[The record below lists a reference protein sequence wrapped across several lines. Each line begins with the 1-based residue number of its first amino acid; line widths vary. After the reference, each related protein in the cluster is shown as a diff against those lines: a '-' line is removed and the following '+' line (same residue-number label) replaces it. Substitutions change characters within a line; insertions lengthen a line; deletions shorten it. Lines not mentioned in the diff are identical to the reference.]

1 MSLFETTRTGKEGNA
16 MNEFIARYS
25 DQISGVITGFDR
37 LVFRGNLALNHE
49 AGMKGY
55 LWNNGIAW
63 KDYAKHVEEIS
74 KRVKLASVAS
84 MEACQRPFR
93 HLPSGKQSK
102 EELAREF
109 ARKDG
114 ITSGPVCAF
123 TAVEP
128 CFSWRIVGNR
138 ETQKLQLQRS
148 MRQCLFV
155 YHYWIDQVFGFMSA
169 RLQTWFPFALYVY
182 MNGREWLARQMDQ
195 AGMQYRRQDNC
206 FSWIEDFGRAQT
218 LMDQQLKTDWAG
230 SLDGC
235 AARVHPLFAEL
246 FATYPMS
253 YYWTS
258 FQSEWAMDIV
268 FRDPEQLRRL
278 YPQLIHLGMTSFSSP
293 DVMRFMDKKVSRK
306 GDAAGPRAHEVIS
319 DLKMRREGVR
329 IKHRLGKNS
338 IKLYDKAYS
347 ELGAVLRP
355 EITLNAPGQFRVFR
369 HKTGQDQG
377 PMQWRP
383 LRAGIADLHRRAEV
397 SQKALDRYCNALA
410 HVDDTTTLG
419 ELTASLEKRARCN
432 GQWVRAL
439 HPFESGDLA
448 LLEVVNRG
456 EFTIHGLRNRDL
468 QALLF
473 PTAPATKAE
482 ARRRSAAISRKLRL
496 LRAHAII
503 HKLPHTHRYQV
514 TDQGRRILN
523 AILSAQRTTTQ
534 QLTSLAA

>member
-1 MSLFETTRTGKEGNA
+1 
-16 MNEFIARYS
+16 MNEFISKYS
-25 DQISGVITGFDR
+25 DQISGVISGFDR

-55 LWNNGIAW
+55 LWANGVAW

-74 KRVKLASVAS
+74 QRVKRASLGS
-84 MEACQRPFR
+84 MEACNRPIR
-93 HLPSGKQSK
+93 YLSSAKQSK
-102 EELAREF
+102 EEMARAI
-109 ARKDG
+109 ARQDR
-114 ITSGPVCAF
+114 ITNGPVCAF

-128 CFSWRIVGNR
+128 CFSWRVAGNR
-138 ETQKLQLQRS
+138 QTQKLQLLRS

-155 YHYWIDQVFGFMSA
+155 YHYWIDRVFGFMSA

-182 MNGREWLARQMDQ
+182 MNGREWLARQMDE
-195 AGMQYRRQDNC
+195 AGMQYRRHDNC
-206 FSWIEDFGRAQT
+206 FSWIEDFSRAQT

-230 SLDGC
+230 SLDAC
-235 AARVHPLFAEL
+235 ATRAHPLFPEL
-246 FATYPMS
+246 FANYPMS

-278 YPQLIHLGMTSFSSP
+278 YPQLIHLGMVSFSSP
-293 DVMRFMDKKVSRK
+293 DVMRFMDKKVSRT
-306 GDAAGPRAHEVIS
+306 GDAPGPHAHEVIS

-347 ELGAVLRP
+347 EMGAVLRP

-369 HKTGQDQG
+369 HKTGQNEG

-397 SQKALDRYCNALA
+397 SQKALDRYCTALA
-410 HVDDTTTLG
+410 RVDDTTPLR
-419 ELTASLEKRARCN
+419 ELTASIEKRVRWN
-432 GQWVRAL
+432 SQWVRAL

-448 LLEVVNRG
+448 LLEAVNRG
-456 EFTIHGLRNRDL
+456 EFTINGLRNRDL

-473 PTAPATKAE
+473 STTPTTQAE

-496 LRAHAII
+496 LRAHGII
-503 HKLPHTHRYQV
+503 HKLPHTHRYQI
-514 TDQGRRILN
+514 TDQGRLILN
-523 AILSAQRTTTQ
+523 AVLSAQRATTQ
-534 QLTSLAA
+534 QLTTLAA